1 MAKINERRMDK
12 IRIQPKIKKLEDL
25 SDEESDGP
33 ELFTA
38 NPSDDIPSNK
48 LTEQLARGLQAFV

>member
-48 LTEQLARGLQAFV
+48 LTE